1 MVTAKRSE
9 STSNFFNQN
18 AGGVGLLERPVEV
31 NQEVAQNSV
40 KENDFDQ
47 VKANMRRNLDM
58 LLNYGKPVQDVAVST
73 EEKVEEVKNEAPS
86 KEDDL
91 RPTFTTMQFGDVDVD
106 TIRNDM
112 RSQENEKKQYR
123 LTGKGK
129 IAVVLYALT
138 VVIVMALIILNT
150 GIISSLN
157 RSNAES
163 FATLNEKRMEYHM
176 LNSEIDSISSNEY
189 VIDKATEMGM
199 VQR

>member
-9 STSNFFNQN
+9 TSSNFYNQN

-31 NQEVAQNSV
+31 NQEVTNTSV

-58 LLNYGKPVQDVAVST
+58 LLNYGKPTQDVVEAP
-73 EEKVEEVKNEAPS
+73 EKVVEEVKNEAS
-86 KEDDL
+86 QEDDL

-106 TIRNDM
+106 TIRSEMKNDT
-112 RSQENEKKQYR
+112 EEKKHYR

-129 IAVVLYALT
+129 IAVILYALT
-138 VVIVMALIILNT
+138 VVVVMALIILNT

-163 FATLNEKRMEYHM
+163 FATLTEKRAEYQM
-176 LNSEIDSISSNEY
+176 LSSEIDSISSNEY